1 MFQLLIQEMHSERTE
16 IPLASEGENM
26 KIWYEAVGEVRGSC
40 GHRHRTAKAADRC
53 CENDQRAIEI
63 AYPSTY
69 PTRAY
74 SDRRVKKFVETD
86 GVVEVQDLNDI
97 EKEQLYGSAF

>member
-1 MFQLLIQEMHSERTE
+1 MHSERTE
-16 IPLASEGENM
+16 TPLVFEGEDM